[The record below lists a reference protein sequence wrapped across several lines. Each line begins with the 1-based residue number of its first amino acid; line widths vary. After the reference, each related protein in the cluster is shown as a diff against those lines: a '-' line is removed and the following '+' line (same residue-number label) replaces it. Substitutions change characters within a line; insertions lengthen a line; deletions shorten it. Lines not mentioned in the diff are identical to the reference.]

1 MGHSNEHG
9 PAYPNT
15 GRGLKRGLW
24 MAGIALLSALALEI
38 WASDKITRQGE
49 RTVYTVDC
57 ERGTWQGPRCGGR
70 LVPAA
75 RYRFRAL
82 RRQREVLFWETG
94 ASAPSGKFTDCTIT
108 DGRNW
113 LCKPSADAP
122 TTITLQMS
130 DGHPVPSPNGPTKQ
144 FHAVP
149 KWRWWLLRTGIRI
162 GGDTADN

>member
-1 MGHSNEHG
+1 MNHPRHSANSDTRRSL
-9 PAYPNT
+9 N
-15 GRGLKRGLW
+15 RVLW
-24 MAGIALLSALALEI
+24 LVGVATLALLALVI
-38 WASDKITRQGE
+38 WASDKVTRKGK

-57 ERGTWQGPRCGGR
+57 EQGIWQGARCNGR

-82 RRQREVLFWETG
+82 RRQSEVLFWKAG
-94 ASAPSGKFTDCTIT
+94 ASAPWGKFTDCVIT

-130 DGHPVPSPNGPTKQ
+130 DGRPVPSPNGPTKQ
-144 FHAVP
+144 FHAVH
-149 KWRWWLLRTGIRI
+149 KWRWWLLRAGISA
-162 GGDTADN
+162 GGTTADN

>member
-1 MGHSNEHG
+1 MNHAHG
-9 PAYPNT
+9 SANHGI
-15 GRGLKRGLW
+15 GRGLNRIVWLVGV
-24 MAGIALLSALALEI
+24 AALALMALVI
-38 WASDKITRQGE
+38 WASDKVTRKGE

-57 ERGTWQGPRCGGR
+57 EQGVWQGARCDGR

-82 RRQREVLFWETG
+82 RRQREVLFWEAG
-94 ASAPSGKFTDCTIT
+94 ASAPSGKFTDCMIK

-130 DGHPVPSPNGPTKQ
+130 DGLPVPSPNGPTKQ
-144 FHAVP
+144 FHAVH
-149 KWRWWLLRTGIRI
+149 KWRWWLLRTGLSV
-162 GGDTADN
+162 GATADN